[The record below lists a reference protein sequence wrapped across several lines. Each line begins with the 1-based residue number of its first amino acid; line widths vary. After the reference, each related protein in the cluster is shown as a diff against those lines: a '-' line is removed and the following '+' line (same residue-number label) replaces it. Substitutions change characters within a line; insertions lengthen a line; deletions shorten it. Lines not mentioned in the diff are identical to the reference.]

1 MKTLRRAL
9 LGGAAAALFAIGGA
23 HAVYAQGGEKPEKP
37 QYGGTLDVG
46 TMFVTLSALS
56 WDPHDWN
63 WKLNHDTGQFYE
75 QLVAGDLD
83 KSKRKGGKHPFVADA
98 YLATEAQ
105 RGELAEK
112 WELVENP
119 LSVVFT
125 LRKGIMFPEKPG
137 VMQSRELTA
146 EDVAFS
152 FNRLRSS
159 PKNIATYYDFVGDV
173 VAKDKY
179 TVVFNLKEYNAE
191 WDYRLAW
198 GFYTVIMPKE
208 VVDAGPNSWKNVNG
222 TGPFMLTDF
231 VAGNSNTY
239 TKNPGYWDK
248 EKLGGQEYKLP
259 FVDKLIYRTIKD
271 EATQHAALRTAKLD
285 LLETINARYIPELK
299 KSAPHLQF
307 SKRLSILGSFMA
319 LRNDVKPFDDVR
331 VRRALNMAINKKEII
346 QAHYSGEAEMHAYP
360 MYPDWDGYFDSLDKM
375 PASVKE
381 LYEYNPKKAKELL
394 KEAGYPNGFTFKMQ
408 FCSCSPDHSELAPL
422 LAAYLEQVGVKAE
435 LQPTEYG
442 AFLSAMTTRK
452 HSPGYL
458 MNSSHTN
465 PTTSIRKSFITGQTW
480 NPSMYTDPKFDA
492 KMDAV
497 YKERDESKRQ
507 TMLREMTV
515 EIMDQAPYI
524 WLPTPYV
531 YAAWWPWVKNYGG
544 EMSVG
549 SIRPGPIYARI
560 WIDQELKKKLGY

>member
-1 MKTLRRAL
+1 MYETTFRRAL
-9 LGGAAAALFAIGGA
+9 LGAAAAALLCVGG
-23 HAVYAQGGEKPEKP
+23 VQAQDANKDGAKP
-37 QYGGTLDVG
+37 QYGGTLEVG

-75 QLVAGDLD
+75 QLIAADLD
-83 KSKRKGGKHPFVADA
+83 KSVRKGGKHPFVADA

-105 RGELAEK
+105 RGEIAEK
-112 WELVENP
+112 WELVDNP

-137 VMQSRELTA
+137 VMASRELTA
-146 EDVAFS
+146 EDVAYAFD
-152 FNRLRSS
+152 RLRSS
-159 PKNIATYYDFVGDV
+159 PKHIGGYYDFVGSV
-173 VAKDKY
+173 VARDKY

-198 GFYTVIMPKE
+198 GFYTTITPKE
-208 VVDAGPNSWKNVNG
+208 VVDAGPNNWKNVNG

-239 TKNPGYWDK
+239 TKNPTYWDK

-259 FVDKLIYRTIKD
+259 FLDKLVYRTIKD
-271 EATQHAALRTAKLD
+271 EATQLAAIRTAKLD
-285 LLETINARYIPELK
+285 LLETINARNIPELK
-299 KSAPHLQF
+299 KSAPQLQF
-307 SKRLSILGSFMA
+307 AKRLSILGSFMA
-319 LRNDVKPFDDVR
+319 LRTDTKPFDDIR
-331 VRRALNMAINKKEII
+331 VRRAINMAVNKKEII
-346 QAHYSGEAEMHAYP
+346 EAHYTGEAEMHAYP

-381 LYEYNPKKAKELL
+381 LYTYDPKKAKELL

-408 FCSCSPDHSELAPL
+408 FCSCSADHVELAPL
-422 LAAYLEQVGVKAE
+422 IAAYLEQVGIKAE
-435 LQPTEYG
+435 LKPTEYG

-452 HSPGYL
+452 HEAGYL

-465 PTTSIRKSFITGQTW
+465 PTTSIRKSFVSGQTW
-480 NPSMYTDPKFDA
+480 NPSIYSDPKFDA
-492 KMDAV
+492 KMDEV
-497 YKERDESKRQ
+497 YRTRDEAKRKQ
-507 TMLREMTV
+507 LLREMTV
-515 EIMDQAPYI
+515 EIMDAAPYL

-544 EMSVG
+544 EMSAG
-549 SIRPGPIYARI
+549 SLRPGPIYARI
-560 WIDQELKKKLGY
+560 WVDRDLKKKMGY

>member
-1 MKTLRRAL
+1 MTTFRRAL
-9 LGGAAAALFAIGGA
+9 VGAAAAALLCVSG
-23 HAVYAQGGEKPEKP
+23 VQAQDAAKP
-37 QYGGTLDVG
+37 QYGGTLEVG

-75 QLVAGDLD
+75 QLIAADLD
-83 KSKRKGGKHPFVADA
+83 KSVRKGGKHPFVADA
-98 YLATEAQ
+98 YLATESQ

-112 WELVENP
+112 WELVDNP

-137 VMQSRELTA
+137 VMASRELTA
-146 EDVAFS
+146 EDVAYA

-159 PKNIATYYDFVGDV
+159 PKHIGGYYDFVGSV
-173 VAKDKY
+173 VARDKY

-198 GFYTVIMPKE
+198 GFYTTITPKE
-208 VVDAGPNSWKNVNG
+208 VVDAGPNNWKNVNG

-239 TKNPGYWDK
+239 TKNPIYWDK
-248 EKLGGQEYKLP
+248 EKLGGQDYKLP
-259 FVDKLIYRTIKD
+259 FLDKLVYRTIKD
-271 EATQHAALRTAKLD
+271 EATQLAAIRTAKLD
-285 LLETINARYIPELK
+285 LLETINARNIPELK
-299 KSAPHLQF
+299 KSAPQLQF
-307 SKRLSILGSFMA
+307 AKRLSILGSFMA
-319 LRNDVKPFDDVR
+319 LRTDTKPFDDIR
-331 VRRALNMAINKKEII
+331 VRRAINMAVNKKEII
-346 QAHYSGEAEMHAYP
+346 EAHYTGEAEMHAYP

-408 FCSCSPDHSELAPL
+408 FCSCSADHVELAPL
-422 LAAYLEQVGVKAE
+422 IAAYLEQVGIKAE
-435 LQPTEYG
+435 LKPTEYG

-452 HSPGYL
+452 HEAGYL

-465 PTTSIRKSFITGQTW
+465 PTTSIRKSFVSGQTW
-480 NPSMYTDPKFDA
+480 NPSIYSDPKFDA
-492 KMDAV
+492 KMDEV
-497 YKERDESKRQ
+497 YRTRDEAKRKQ
-507 TMLREMTV
+507 LLREMTI
-515 EIMDQAPYI
+515 EIMDAAPYL

-544 EMSVG
+544 EMSAG
-549 SIRPGPIYARI
+549 SLRPGPIYARI
-560 WIDQELKKKLGY
+560 WIDQDLKKKLGH

>member
-9 LGGAAAALFAIGGA
+9 LGGAAAALLAVGGA
-23 HAVYAQGGEKPEKP
+23 VAQDGGKP
-37 QYGGTLDVG
+37 QYGGTLEVG

-83 KSKRKGGKHPFVADA
+83 KSVRKGGKHPFVADA

-112 WELVENP
+112 WELVDDP

-137 VMQSRELTA
+137 VMASREFTA
-146 EDVAFS
+146 EDVVYA

-159 PKNIATYYDFVGDV
+159 PKHIGGYYDFVGAV
-173 VAKDKY
+173 VARDKY

-198 GFYTVIMPKE
+198 GFYTTITPRE
-208 VVDAGPNSWKNVNG
+208 VVEAGANNWKNVNG
-222 TGPFMLTDF
+222 TGPVLLTDF

-239 TKNPGYWDK
+239 TKNPIYWDK
-248 EKLGGQEYKLP
+248 EKISGQEYKIP

-285 LLETINARYIPELK
+285 LLETINARYVPELK
-299 KSAPHLQF
+299 KTVPQLQWA
-307 SKRLSILGSFMA
+307 KRLSILGSFMA

-331 VRRALNMAINKKEII
+331 VRRAMNMAINKKEII
-346 QAHYSGEAEMHAYP
+346 EAHYIGEAQMHAYP
-360 MYPDWDGYFDSLDKM
+360 MYPDWEGYYDSLDKM
-375 PASVKE
+375 PDSVKE
-381 LYEYNPKKAKELL
+381 LYTYNPKKAKELL

-408 FCSCSPDHSELAPL
+408 FCSCSPDHTELAPL
-422 LAAYLEQVGVKAE
+422 LAAYLEQVGIKAE
-435 LQPTEYG
+435 LKPTEYG

-452 HSPGYL
+452 HEAGYL
-458 MNSSHTN
+458 MSSSHTN
-465 PTTSIRKSFITGQTW
+465 PTTSIRKSFVSGQTW
-480 NPSMYTDPKFDA
+480 NPSMHSDPKFDA
-492 KMDAV
+492 KMNEV
-497 YKERDESKRQ
+497 YKTRDETKRKQ
-507 TMLREMTV
+507 LLRELTI
-515 EIMDQAPYI
+515 EIMDKAPYV

-560 WIDQELKKKLGY
+560 WIDQELKKKMGH